1 MDGGQGE
8 RSLGGARGQETH
20 GQGQDVAGTNLGK
33 SNILTTE
40 LFCHLSSF
48 LTL

>member
-40 LFCHLSSF
+40 LYCPSSSF